1 MKKNKGFT
9 LIELMIVIA
18 IIGILSL
25 IAYPAYQNYII
36 KLQITEALH
45 ELSIPKKTMEIAIV
59 EGQGLYFSLGNKDG
73 FFNGE
78 NRTAL
83 YLSTNP
89 NPKFVW
95 QETDPKYINS
105 KLFSE
110 LELSN
115 ATSNN
120 GVDQGKIPTLRAYF
134 GKESHSQLHNISI
147 NLTRQLDGKWICYLG
162 HTSGKGD
169 YVELQKRFYKTL
181 PLAPSVCR

>member
-45 ELSIPKKTMEIAIV
+45 ELSIPKKTMEIAII
-59 EGQGLYFSLGNKDG
+59 EGQGFYFSLGNKDG
-73 FFNGE
+73 IDRGKY
-78 NRTAL
+78 RTAL
-83 YLSTNP
+83 YLTSNTNSQFP
-89 NPKFVW
+89 LKEANP
-95 QETDPKYINS
+95 DYISS

-110 LELSN
+110 MDVSN
-115 ATSNN
+115 LVSTN
-120 GVDQGKIPTLRAYF
+120 GNSEGNIPTLRAYF

>member
-45 ELSIPKKTMEIAIV
+45 ELSIPKKTMEIAII
-59 EGQGLYFSLGNKDG
+59 EGQGLYFSLGNQDG

-95 QETDPKYINS
+95 WETDSKYINS

-115 ATSNN
+115 VRSSN
-120 GVDQGKIPTLRAYF
+120 GIFQGNIPIITAYF
-134 GKESHSQLHNISI
+134 GKESHSQLHDLSI
-147 NLTRQLDGKWICYLG
+147 HLMRQLDGKWVCYLG
-162 HTSGKGD
+162 VSSGRGD

-181 PLAPSVCR
+181 PLVPSVCR